1 MKRFTWIVSAA
12 TSLSVL
18 LWPSYSA
25 LASAEAGE
33 AAGEKPSLMH
43 WDFGAALWSMAVFVA
58 LLTILRRFAWKP
70 ILQGLNQREEFIRD
84 SLASAKREREVSER
98 LLKEYT
104 EMIHHA
110 REEATAIVEEGRR
123 DAEEVRKRIHGEA
136 KKEADAMIARA
147 KREIE
152 IARDDA
158 VKQLHD
164 QSVILATEIAG
175 RMIRRQLQPQDHQKL
190 LDESLQELERMS
202 A

>member
-1 MKRFTWIVSAA
+1 MKRFTWKISVAVSLMV
-12 TSLSVL
+12 LS
-18 LWPSYSA
+18 WPASSA

-33 AAGEKPSLMH
+33 AAGDKPSLMH
-43 WDFGAALWSMAVFVA
+43 WDFGAALWSIAVFVV
-58 LLTILRRFAWKP
+58 LLTVLRKFAWKP
-70 ILQGLNQREEFIRD
+70 ILQGLSQREEFIRD
-84 SLASAKREREVSER
+84 SLASAKREREESER
-98 LLKEYT
+98 VLKEYT
-104 EMIHHA
+104 EKIHHA

-147 KREIE
+147 RREIE

-164 QSVILATEIAG
+164 QSVLLATEIAG
-175 RMIRRQLQPQDHQKL
+175 RLIRRQLQPQDHQRL
-190 LDESLQELERMS
+190 LDESLEELEGMS